1 MWRFGLFVKCTYF
14 IASHIDFDQL
24 SVIGKRGGHA
34 PGAPPTLDQP
44 LMYHILQTETIL
56 EIK

>member
-44 LMYHILQTETIL
+44 LMYHIL
-56 EIK
+56 